1 MDLFRK
7 KPEITTAIVLEK
19 RVSKKDETHPVK
31 LRITFNRVQKY
42 YTVGKKSFNSTEFE
56 KIFDPKARGTYKD
69 LKRDFDA
76 IESKAIHIIDD
87 VIEDF
92 SFEEFEK
99 AFNSKTDKN
108 NTITSLFD
116 TKIEELEAANK
127 LQTAISY
134 RATKKSFL
142 EFDPKL
148 SFQKISPNYLKEYE
162 NWMVG
167 KDRDRS
173 YTTVGIYMRN
183 LKHIINRAIEKNIL
197 GISRYPFGSS
207 KEKYKIP
214 IGNNSKKALKLTAIE
229 KIFRYKPI
237 NTQEATA
244 KAYWTFSYLCN
255 GMNLVDIANLRFKN
269 INDNKIKFIRQ
280 KTKDTSHDKKDIVVS
295 LLPEIKAIIAE
306 FGNKMVN
313 KEDYIFPVFQDG
325 ITETEK
331 LNRVK
336 QLIKNTNKY
345 MNRITSNLGMEE
357 NITTYWARHSYSTIL
372 KNSGA
377 STEFIS
383 EQLGHSS
390 TKVTSGYLDSFEDE
404 QRDNMAKKLVAFK
417 SIKRKPRKPA
427 EPLAKEKLS

>member
-1 MDLFRK
+1 M
-7 KPEITTAIVLEK
+7 
-19 RVSKKDETHPVK
+19 
-31 LRITFNRVQKY
+31 
-42 YTVGKKSFNSTEFE
+42 
-56 KIFDPKARGTYKD
+56 
-69 LKRDFDA
+69 
-76 IESKAIHIIDD
+76 
-87 VIEDF
+87 
-92 SFEEFEK
+92 
-99 AFNSKTDKN
+99 
-108 NTITSLFD
+108 
-116 TKIEELEAANK
+116 
-127 LQTAISY
+127 
-134 RATKKSFL
+134 
-142 EFDPKL
+142 
-148 SFQKISPNYLKEYE
+148 
-162 NWMVG
+162 
-167 KDRDRS
+167 
-173 YTTVGIYMRN
+173 
-183 LKHIINRAIEKNIL
+183 
-197 GISRYPFGSS
+197 
-207 KEKYKIP
+207 
-214 IGNNSKKALKLTAIE
+214 KLTAIE

-237 NTQEATA
+237 NVQEGTA

-295 LLPEIKAIIAE
+295 LLPEIKVIIAE
-306 FGNKMVN
+306 FGNKMVD
-313 KEDYIFPVFQDG
+313 KEDFIFPVFQDG

-390 TKVTSGYLDSFEDE
+390 TKVTSGYLDSFEDD

-417 SIKRKPRKPA
+417 ILKRKPRKPV
-427 EPLAKEKLS
+427 ERLSKENLS